1 MREPEL
7 GILSLGLE
15 LLVAAQRDA
24 DFVEQRRAVDLL
36 VQVGRARFL
45 ERRRDRFE
53 RGELRGERARAIA
66 TVAII
71 VPRHAGLRGGDRIHL
86 PVEIEKRL
94 LDVAETHALNN
105 RWHSSSDNTRSVR
118 LAASNSVRHA
128 ASSVGS

>member
-36 VQVGRARFL
+36 VQVGRAHFL
-45 ERRRDRFE
+45 ERRR
-53 RGELRGERARAIA
+53 
-66 TVAII
+66 
-71 VPRHAGLRGGDRIHL
+71 DRIHL

-94 LDVAETHALNN
+94 LDVAETHAFNN